1 MLLDDKDRP
10 MLSPRFLAM
19 PVIAL
24 AVIVALSQA
33 HSGASGPETAPV
45 VFRAVNCSLPSATL
59 EAACTLAGQG
69 GATIVR

>member
-1 MLLDDKDRP
+1 

>member
-1 MLLDDKDRP
+1 

-33 HSGASGPETAPV
+33 HSGAPANDGVTRTV
-45 VFRAVNCSLPSATL
+45 YRAVNCAVETSNSACAVAGTNTATL
-59 EAACTLAGQG
+59 
-69 GATIVR
+69 VR